1 MNNSS
6 VVILVLVV
14 LVVIAVVSPKKTRKA
29 AEARYKPRALLTKN
43 EVEFFHR
50 LTQALPT
57 EYIFPQVAMSAL
69 MDPVAQGKQRLL
81 DLNRILQKRVDYAI
95 YTRDLKLIAIVELD
109 DRTHNRV
116 KDRQRDLY
124 VASAGIRT
132 VRFESSNR
140 PGVAEIHATIFPKK
154 AALPVSRLPKDAML
168 EDGNV
173 QPSGK
178 SGDLV

>member
-1 MNNSS
+1 
-6 VVILVLVV
+6 
-14 LVVIAVVSPKKTRKA
+14 
-29 AEARYKPRALLTKN
+29 
-43 EVEFFHR
+43 
-50 LTQALPT
+50 
-57 EYIFPQVAMSAL
+57 MSAL